1 MLGALDGDAL
11 VLAAA
16 PELVVGGDT
25 DVRYVP
31 AADLYYLTG
40 YTEPQ
45 AVLVLCGSADH
56 AYTLFVRPRDA
67 ERELW
72 TGTRGGVEAAQER
85 FGADAAYPL
94 SDLQSRLPAL
104 LENAER
110 IFATLASGRPEV
122 DDALRHALAQAGRSR
137 PRTGRGVHTV
147 TDPSVLLAPMRVR
160 KDATEIA
167 ALRAAADM
175 TIHAFDDVARG
186 LTSLRH
192 EYEVEAGIEY
202 GFRRRGA
209 HGPAFPTIA
218 AAGASATV
226 LHYTSNEAAL
236 HAGDL
241 LLVDAGA
248 RARMYCA
255 DITRTYPVAGRFTP
269 PQRAV
274 YDAVV
279 AAHDAFIDCIAPGRS
294 LGDAEDAALRVLVR
308 GMLDLHLLAGTI
320 DDILEKREYRRYFPH
335 RMSHWLGL
343 EVHDTGTYAVGG
355 QPVDLEEGMVLT
367 VEPGLYIPAGD
378 TSAPAGLRGMG
389 VRLEDDV
396 LVTGDGADVLTGALP
411 LSAEEVEAQLGG

>member
-1 MLGALDGDAL
+1 M
-11 VLAAA
+11 
-16 PELVVGGDT
+16 
-25 DVRYVP
+25 RYVP

-45 AVLVLCGSADH
+45 AVLVLCGSAEH
-56 AYTLFVRPRDA
+56 AFTLFVRPRDA

-72 TGTRGGVEAAQER
+72 TGARGGVEAARER
-85 FGADAAYPL
+85 FGADAAHPL
-94 SDLQSRLPAL
+94 SDLRSRLPKL

-110 IFATLASGRPEV
+110 VFASLATGRAEV
-122 DDALRHALAQAGRSR
+122 DDALRHALAEAGRSR

-147 TDPSVLLAPMRVR
+147 TDPAALLAPMRVR
-160 KDATEIA
+160 KDSTEIA
-167 ALRAAADM
+167 ALRAAADI
-175 TIHAFDDVARG
+175 TIHAFADVARG
-186 LTSLRH
+186 LTSLGH

-209 HGPAFPTIA
+209 QGPAFPTIA
-218 AAGASATV
+218 AAGANATV

-255 DITRTYPVAGRFTP
+255 DITRTWPVAGRFSP
-269 PQRAV
+269 EQRAV
-274 YDAVV
+274 YEAVV
-279 AAHDAFIDCIAPGRS
+279 AAHDAFIDCLGPGRS

-308 GMLDLHLLAGTI
+308 GMIDLQLLNGAV
-320 DDILEKREYRRYFPH
+320 DDIIEKREYRRYFPH

-343 EVHDTGTYAVGG
+343 EVHDTGSYAVGG
-355 QPVDLEEGMVLT
+355 TPVELEEGMVLT
-367 VEPGLYIPAGD
+367 VEPGLYIAAGD
-378 TSAPAGLRGMG
+378 ISAPAALRGLG

-396 LVTGDGADVLTGALP
+396 LVTGDGADVLTGSLP

>member
-1 MLGALDGDAL
+1 MLAALDGDAL
-11 VLAAA
+11 IVPAA
-16 PELVVGGDT
+16 PELFIGGDT

-40 YTEPQ
+40 YIEPQ
-45 AVLVLCGSADH
+45 AVLVLCASAEH
-56 AYTLFVRPRDA
+56 AFTLFVRPRDA

-72 TGTRGGVEAAQER
+72 TGVRGGVDAARDR

-94 SDLQSRLPAL
+94 SDLQARLPKL

-110 IFATLASGRPEV
+110 VFAPLDAGRREV
-122 DDALRHALAQAGRSR
+122 DEALRHALAQAGRSR
-137 PRTGRGVHTV
+137 QRTGRGIHTV
-147 TDPSVLLAPMRVR
+147 TDPSALLAPMRVR
-160 KDATEIA
+160 KDATEVA
-167 ALRAAADM
+167 AIRAAADI
-175 TIHAFDDVARG
+175 TISAFDDVARG
-186 LTSLRH
+186 LTSLGH

-218 AAGASATV
+218 ASGANATV
-226 LHYTSNEAAL
+226 LHYTANEAAL

-255 DITRTYPVAGRFTP
+255 DITRTWPVGGRFTAE
-269 PQRAV
+269 QRAV

-279 AAHDAFIDCIAPGRS
+279 AAHDTFIDRIGPGRS
-294 LGDAEDAALRVLVR
+294 LGDAEDAALRVLIQ
-308 GMLDLHLLAGTI
+308 GMIDLHLLAGAI
-320 DDILEKREYRRYFPH
+320 DDIVEKRDYRRYFPH

-343 EVHDTGTYAVGG
+343 EVHDTGSYAVNG

-378 TSAPAGLRGMG
+378 TTAPAALRGMG

-396 LVTGDGADVLTGALP
+396 LVTGDGADVLTSGLP
-411 LSAEEVEAQLGG
+411 LRAADVEARLGG